1 MKIVILIILTVML
14 FTNCMVLRSA
24 KGLEPGEF
32 QIGYSPLNSGN
43 IRLGILENV
52 ESRYLVINESQA
64 WDILFHLNK
73 DKFSYG
79 VSSGVWYNDN
89 KVPNF
94 HSSLII
100 SKSVTK
106 DVSPYFAYV
115 FINGKNDFEGFFSLG
130 VESYL
135 AQDDFPISIV
145 MTPEIS
151 VLNLFNKKKSLL
163 IGGINIGLNFN
174 FFTNN

>member
-1 MKIVILIILTVML
+1 MKIALLIILTVIL

-32 QIGYSPLNSGN
+32 QIGYTPLNSGN
-43 IRLGILENV
+43 IRLGILKNV

-79 VSSGVWYNDN
+79 VSSGVWYND
-89 KVPNF
+89 KKAPNF

-100 SKSVTK
+100 SKSVTD

-115 FINGKNDFEGFFSLG
+115 YVNGKNKYEGFFSLG

-135 AQDDFPISIV
+135 AQNDFPISMV
-145 MTPEIS
+145 MTPEFSI
-151 VLNLFNKKKSLL
+151 LNLFNKKKILL
-163 IGGINIGLNFN
+163 VGAINIGLNFN
-174 FFTNN
+174 FFSNN